1 MHQANH
7 QSKGTEKHQGRFS
20 CLHSQ
25 TGKRSC
31 LKQYQSWPTP
41 TILFS
46 SQVLPSLHFFPDCCV
61 RRPSSPLPSAQLCHD
76 GFHCQRCATAHT
88 GNAAKEG
95 PVFPPRVPA
104 WRVPNTSTA
113 LEPDMKGQR
122 GHSEGTARRP
132 LLCRHHHTTQ
142 PRAPRRGAGRLAGG
156 RGIRQG
162 RREERWERHGSAL
175 RGGQGGIPRPG
186 PAQPSPFSSRPA
198 AGTFPPGIA
207 PGAAPRP
214 RSRGGG
220 APGGGAEGTP
230 GPRPPF
236 AALAPPEPRLL
247 IGRSVGDAAGQGG
260 VPGQRG
266 RGARA
271 GLPEGRGSRSRRG
284 GAVPEL
290 IHSMWSLS
298 GNQQGFP
305 GGKRRCWHRV
315 PPAQAAELLRGPRRS
330 WKCRERGAATN
341 WAVCSLPRA
350 GAELAALIF

>member
-122 GHSEGTARRP
+122 GHSEGTAQRP

-156 RGIRQG
+156 RGTRQG
-162 RREERWERHGSAL
+162 HREERWERHGSA
-175 RGGQGGIPRPG
+175 RPCGAAGAAFPG
-186 PAQPSPFSSRPA
+186 PAQPSRAPSPPVPPPVPSRRASPPA
-198 AGTFPPGIA
+198 
-207 PGAAPRP
+207 R
-214 RSRGGG
+214 RR
-220 APGGGAEGTP
+220 
-230 GPRPPF
+230 
-236 AALAPPEPRLL
+236 
-247 IGRSVGDAAGQGG
+247 
-260 VPGQRG
+260 VPGHVAGEHRGAGRG
-266 RGARA
+266 RGN
-271 GLPEGRGSRSRRG
+271 SRP
-284 GAVPEL
+284 VPAL
-290 IHSMWSLS
+290 CS
-298 GNQQGFP
+298 F
-305 GGKRRCWHRV
+305 
-315 PPAQAAELLRGPRRS
+315 
-330 WKCRERGAATN
+330 GAAGAAAPD
-341 WAVCSLPRA
+341 WAEC
-350 GAELAALIF
+350 G